1 MLDIE
6 NFGIRLEKC
15 MIKAGISNSDLT
27 KTLGLSKNAIGNYKN
42 NQIPN
47 AAILYNLSQILGTTV
62 EYLLSG
68 KSNNQLTEEEQLI
81 INAYRIA
88 NPAMKEAA
96 RKLLDVSE
104 TEQERSSASRTG

>member
-68 KSNNQLTEEEQLI
+68 KSNNQLTEEEQWAKLKLVQEVA
-81 INAYRIA
+81 IN
-88 NPAMKEAA
+88 N
-96 RKLLDVSE
+96 
-104 TEQERSSASRTG
+104 